1 MYKGVNS
8 AIDMKFFL
16 SFSIVVISVLV
27 GGCAAGDEKFS
38 IFSSVYD
45 FSTDTYGWSGDFAD
59 YKAQD
64 SLKSDLRFGFSNRP
78 ANISNFDDQK
88 SIMLS
93 GNNQTKSLFMFLKK
107 KVDGLI
113 PNKEYTVVFEV
124 EFATNVATLSSEDSI
139 YLKVGATQQEPKKVI
154 QSDYCRVN
162 IDKGN
167 AADDSGRDMT
177 VIGSIGTSVE
187 YTNDYT
193 LVKKSNFSSAK
204 KVIAVHANDN
214 GEVWLVV
221 GTDSTY
227 QGTTSIFYTSINI
240 VFSTSN

>member
-1 MYKGVNS
+1 VSIEEGNS
-8 AIDMKFFL
+8 TSMKFCGG
-16 SFSIVVISVLV
+16 FSIVLISVLV
-27 GGCAAGDEKFS
+27 SGCMAADEKFS

-45 FSTDTYGWSGDFAD
+45 FSTDTYGWQGDFAD
-59 YKAQD
+59 YKAKD
-64 SLKSDLRFGFSNRP
+64 SLKSQLLYGFSNRP

-93 GNNQTKSLFMFLKK
+93 GNNLSNNLFMFLKK

-124 EFATNVATLSSEDSI
+124 EFGANVAVLSSEDSI
-139 YLKVGATQQEPKKVI
+139 YLKVGAAQREPKKII
-154 QSDYCRVN
+154 QSDYYRIN
-162 IDKGN
+162 IDKGI
-167 AADDSGRDMT
+167 AAYDGGNDMT

-187 YTNDYT
+187 YSNDYT

-204 KVIAVHANDN
+204 QVIAVRANND

-221 GTDSTY
+221 GTDSAY
-227 QGTTSIFYTSINI
+227 KGSMSIYYTSINV
-240 VFSTSN
+240 VFSASK